1 MKVDK
6 FYYPVDFVVLDTEH
20 VAEGINKVP
29 IILGRPFLATSN
41 AIINCRNGVMQL
53 TFGNMTLECR
63 PQKVVFFNFIF
74 LLYYF
79 IIKNNNKKIK
89 KKSGG
94 HRVPHTP
101 HSHVLSIK
109 TWEVEVF
116 FLEKEGGK
124 ETKVGEGKPKRSS
137 GKRRR
142 RRRKRKR
149 RKKMGGEGNRKAE
162 KPEREKFWAASEF

>member
-1 MKVDK
+1 MGDIGS
-6 FYYPVDFVVLDTEH
+6 PTH
-20 VAEGINKVP
+20 
-29 IILGRPFLATSN
+29 
-41 AIINCRNGVMQL
+41 
-53 TFGNMTLECR
+53 
-63 PQKVVFFNFIF
+63 
-74 LLYYF
+74 
-79 IIKNNNKKIK
+79 
-89 KKSGG
+89 
-94 HRVPHTP
+94 P
-101 HSHVLSIK
+101 HSHVLSIKTWVLK

-124 ETKVGEGKPKRSS
+124 GTKVGEGKPKRSS